1 MSDTFLTQLETT
13 CKSDGPAAAI
23 DSLIGHLREQ
33 KNYDRLFDALLLKKR
48 NEMGMPLAMPTA
60 LDDLPEDRRREFED
74 YYVEAAREVGELFLA
89 DDNVP
94 RAWPYLR
101 TIGETDKVRHKLD
114 EMPLPNDIDDSTEEL
129 IQLCLHQGA
138 HPAKGLE
145 IMLHTHGTC
154 NTITAFDQA
163 LQAQLL
169 QGEDQQQ
176 AAAMLVNELYD
187 DLKRTVQQ
195 DVEQRIAMAPPTD
208 SLRELIAGRDWL
220 FENGNYHIDVSHL
233 NSTVRFARC
242 LERGAAEL
250 PKVLQLAEY
259 GAKLSDQLQYP
270 GEPPFDDFY
279 PAHIH
284 FFKAILGE
292 NVDEHI
298 AYFQAKLDQE
308 PDEQDKPYLA
318 YELVTLLT
326 KIDRLDDAVE
336 VGKKHLR
343 SLNDP
348 NGFSFLK
355 LCQQAGQTDAWRE
368 AARDNDDAVGFLA
381 AVVHETSAG

>member
-1 MSDTFLTQLETT
+1 MSDTFLSKLEAT

-23 DSLIGHLREQ
+23 DSLVRHLREQ

-89 DDNVP
+89 DDNIP

-101 TIGETDKVRHKLD
+101 TIGETDKVRRKLD
-114 EMPLPNDIDDSTEEL
+114 EMPLPNDIDDATEEL

-176 AAAMLVNELYD
+176 AAAMLVNELYE

-233 NSTVRFARC
+233 NAVVRFARH
-242 LERGAAEL
+242 LTDADPEL
-250 PKVLQLAEY
+250 AKAIELAEY
-259 GAKLSDQLQYP
+259 GSKLSPQFQYE
-270 GEPPFDDFY
+270 GDPPFDDFY
-279 PAHIH
+279 PAHVQ
-284 FFKAILGE
+284 FF
-292 NVDEHI
+292 
-298 AYFQAKLDQE
+298 Q
-308 PDEQDKPYLA
+308 
-318 YELVTLLT
+318 
-326 KIDRLDDAVE
+326 
-336 VGKKHLR
+336 
-343 SLNDP
+343 
-348 NGFSFLK
+348 
-355 LCQQAGQTDAWRE
+355 
-368 AARDNDDAVGFLA
+368 
-381 AVVHETSAG
+381 SAGR